1 MSVSVIRAVLRA
13 LAIAIAVAALIDPV
27 FSSSESQDR
36 PVVAIHLT
44 ADVPLAVDAA
54 LREHVNGRELITRVA
69 VGNRLP
75 CAVDEDCIAV
85 ADGSIDSDWEP
96 ARPVSVITTEV
107 NDGPNVSVPSVV
119 VRSGHRSAAGVARV
133 ELVGRDVSGKRTDIR
148 ISDSGAVVGSAEHQW
163 STATTATVEVPW
175 WPLDSG
181 ARSLRIE
188 ALPLDG
194 ERTASDNVIEA
205 GATIAGARLPI
216 LVFDA
221 RPSWNSTFVRRAL
234 EDDARFAVG
243 YRSRIAPGLSAG
255 TSNGRLDA
263 TVLDAVA
270 AVIVG
275 SPDALTAEE
284 TGLLE
289 RFVRVRGGTL
299 VMLPEK
305 PAAGPSTRLFPA
317 NGVEHLTGNAES
329 VGPLHATEILRWRD
343 VSATTTV
350 IAKSGS
356 SAAIVSVPTGGGRII
371 IAGAMDAWR
380 YRGLGQGAFDRFWTS
395 LVAEGAALG
404 EALQLKFDLAIAAR
418 GSRARFTVRDRRLE
432 PRAAIAASAV
442 AQCGD
447 GPHAIRLWPGATTG
461 EFTGEVP
468 AAQQGECTVVA
479 TIDERSVTGSIA
491 IVDRPARGTG
501 VTLAKLGRQAR
512 ASGGVIARAGEEQS
526 VTQQLAGGP
535 RMSRVVSVHPMRT
548 PWWILPFAACLSAEW
563 WLRRRDGLR

>member
-1 MSVSVIRAVLRA
+1 MSIPAIRMLLRA

-27 FSSSESQDR
+27 FSSSNSQDR
-36 PVVAIHLT
+36 PVVVIHLT
-44 ADVPLAVDAA
+44 AEMPKAVDAA
-54 LREHVNGRELITRVA
+54 LREHLSGRDLMTRIQ

-75 CAVDEDCIAV
+75 CAVDEDCIV
-85 ADGSIDSDWEP
+85 IADGSIDSDWES
-96 ARPVSVITTEV
+96 ARPVLVIGTEV
-107 NDGPNVSVPSVV
+107 DAGPNVSVQSVV
-119 VRSGHRSAAGVARV
+119 VTGGHRTAAGVARV
-133 ELVGRDVSGKRTDIR
+133 ELFGRDVSGRHTAVR

-163 STATTATVEVPW
+163 STATTATIDVPW
-175 WPLDSG
+175 WPLGSG
-181 ARSLRIE
+181 ARALRIE
-188 ALPLDG
+188 ALPLDS
-194 ERTASDNVIEA
+194 ERTAADNVIEA
-205 GATIAGARLPI
+205 GATIAGARLPV

-243 YRSRIAPGLSAG
+243 YRSRIAPALSAG
-255 TSNGRLDA
+255 TPNGRLDA
-263 TVLDAVA
+263 SVLDAVA

-275 SPDALTAEE
+275 APDALTAEE

-299 VMLPEK
+299 MMLPER
-305 PAAGPSTRLFPA
+305 PAAGPSTHLFPA
-317 NGVEHLTGNAES
+317 NGVEHLAVNPES
-329 VGPLHATEILRWRD
+329 VGPLHATEILRWSD
-343 VSATTTV
+343 MPATAAV

-356 SAAIVSVPTGGGRII
+356 SAAIVSIPTGSGRVV

-380 YRGLGQGAFDRFWTS
+380 YRGLGGGAFDRFWTS

-404 EALQLKFDLAIAAR
+404 EGLQLKFDQAVAAR

-442 AQCGD
+442 AHCETGA
-447 GPHAIRLWPGATTG
+447 HAIRLWPGGTAG

-468 AAQQGECTVVA
+468 AAQQGACTVTA
-479 TIDERSVTGSIA
+479 TVDERSVTGSIA

-501 VTLAKLGRQAR
+501 ATLAKLGRQAR
-512 ASGGVIARAGEEQS
+512 ASGGVIAKAGEEQA
-526 VTQQLAGGP
+526 VAGLLAGAAP
-535 RMSRVVSVHPMRT
+535 MSRVVFVHPMRT